1 MKQTSYVF
9 AVANSQEARYLA
21 EHVLPQLWED
31 GHKTIVLVTPDNPE
45 LAEIQSFFRM
55 GHMMPQDQ
63 YPYNLGYTAVRELK
77 KTEDGYTAKPIYE
90 DIVVC
95 DGPFTAAIST
105 KLTARLALEARAM
118 NRPVI
123 GFSDTME
130 DGERWQQEFLE
141 EHRKTN
147 HPVLSRKHP
156 APPYIVGFRM
166 DNNALYEVLSAL
178 V

>member
-9 AVANSQEARYLA
+9 AVANPREAQYLA
-21 EHVLPQLWED
+21 EHVLPRLWED
-31 GHKTIVLVTPDNPE
+31 GHKTHVLVAPDNKE
-45 LAEIQSFFRM
+45 KEEILAIFRS
-55 GHMMPQDQ
+55 GHPVEQEQ
-63 YPYNLGYTAVRELK
+63 HPYNLGYTAVRELE
-77 KTEDGYTAKPIYE
+77 KTEDGYTAKPLYE
-90 DIVVC
+90 DIMVS

-130 DGERWQQEFLE
+130 DGDKWQQEFLE
-141 EHRKTN
+141 EHKKAN
-147 HPVLSRKHP
+147 NPVLSRKHP
-156 APPYIVGFRM
+156 APPYIVGFQM
-166 DNNALYEVLSAL
+166 DDNALYEVLSAL

>member
-9 AVANSQEARYLA
+9 AIANAQEARYLA
-21 EHVLPQLWED
+21 DHVLPRLWED
-31 GHKTIVLVTPDNPE
+31 GHKTHVLVAPDNQDLE
-45 LAEIQSFFRM
+45 EIQNIFRT
-55 GHMMPQDQ
+55 GHTMVQDQ
-63 YPYNLGYTAVRELK
+63 HPYNLGYTAVRELK
-77 KTEDGYTAKPIYE
+77 KTEDGYTAKPLYE
-90 DIVVC
+90 DIVVS

-105 KLTARLALEARAM
+105 KLTANLALEARAM

-130 DGERWQQEFLE
+130 DAEKWQQEFLE
-141 EHRKTN
+141 EHKKSNT
-147 HPVLSRKHP
+147 PVLAKKHP
-156 APPYIVGFRM
+156 APPYIVGFQM